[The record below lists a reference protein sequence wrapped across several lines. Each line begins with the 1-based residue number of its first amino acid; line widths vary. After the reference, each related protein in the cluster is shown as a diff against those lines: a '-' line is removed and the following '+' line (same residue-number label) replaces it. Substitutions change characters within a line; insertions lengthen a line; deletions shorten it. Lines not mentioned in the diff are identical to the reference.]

1 MKGPQVVAR
10 MPTALAPK
18 PLPGRAHQAGLPG
31 GCWCQ
36 ECLRS
41 AARRRWVLGL
51 GVSSSD
57 LDFKP
62 SRVSEFRF
70 ELPVETEVGIMAEF
84 VGLTN
89 PTNLK
94 MSQP

>member
-1 MKGPQVVAR
+1 M
-10 MPTALAPK
+10 
-18 PLPGRAHQAGLPG
+18 
-31 GCWCQ
+31 
-36 ECLRS
+36 
-41 AARRRWVLGL
+41 LGL

-57 LDFKP
+57 LDFKA